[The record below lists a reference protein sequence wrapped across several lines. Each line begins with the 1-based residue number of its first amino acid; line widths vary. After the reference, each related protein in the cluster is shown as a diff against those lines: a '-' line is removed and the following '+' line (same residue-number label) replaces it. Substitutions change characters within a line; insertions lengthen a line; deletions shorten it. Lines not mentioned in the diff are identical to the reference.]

1 MRFCAP
7 LVLALVLA
15 LLTSACGFVASES
28 GTAGS
33 SDVRVVD
40 RLLDFE
46 VELWA
51 DGFELP
57 TGMAFLPD
65 GSALVTEKGGFD
77 KFGQGRVRHVT
88 QAGDNEVVL
97 TLDVCSEFERGLLGV
112 AVDPNFAANGF
123 VYLYRT
129 LDASGQCAADDAPF
143 SERSGTTINRVARFT
158 WTGDSIDDS
167 SELVLVDGIS
177 GSNEAHH
184 GGGLAFGPD
193 GMLYVAV
200 GANSRDDDPTV
211 PSRDLSRLEGKIL
224 RITTDPDNPVPPDN
238 PFLGKAGADPRVWA
252 SGFRNP
258 FGVGIHPGEGTVMVG
273 DVGAEQF
280 EELNLVTAGGD
291 YGWPQKEG
299 FAAGPFPGDAASVV
313 DPIHVYDH
321 SAGCRAVIAG
331 GFLTDGRMGA
341 GTKDLFAF
349 TDFSCGQVWLLDHR
363 NPEGEIQHIAQIPH
377 GKSDLTV
384 GLDGLVYVVGLDGE
398 VWRIRP
404 GSPGTASSVQR

>member
-1 MRFCAP
+1 MHFRAP
-7 LVLALVLA
+7 LVLAFIVA
-15 LLTSACGFVASES
+15 FLTSSCSFVRSES
-28 GTAGS
+28 SSAGS
-33 SDVRVVD
+33 SSARVVD

-46 VELWA
+46 VEQWVAGL
-51 DGFELP
+51 ELP

-77 KFGQGRVRHVT
+77 KFGKGRVRHVT
-88 QAGDNEVVL
+88 QTGGNEVVL

-112 AVDPNFAANGF
+112 AVDPHFGTNGF

-129 LDASGQCAADDAPF
+129 LDLSGECASDDAPF
-143 SERSGTTINRVARFT
+143 AERSGSATNRVARFT

-177 GSNEAHH
+177 GSNVAHH

-193 GMLYVAV
+193 GMLYVAA
-200 GANSRDDDPTV
+200 GGNSRDDDHTV

-224 RITTDPDNPVPPDN
+224 RVTTDPDNPVPPDN
-238 PFLGKAGADPRVWA
+238 PFLGEAEADPRVWA

-258 FGVGIHPGEGTVMVG
+258 FGIGIHPVDGTVMVG

-280 EELNLVTAGGD
+280 EELNLVSAGGD

-299 FAAGPFPGDAASVV
+299 FEDGPFPGNAASTA

-321 SAGCRAVIAG
+321 SGGCRAVIAG
-331 GFLTDGRMGA
+331 NFLAEGRMGA

-349 TDFSCGQVWLLDHR
+349 TDFSCGRVWLLDHR
-363 NPEGEIQHIAQIPH
+363 NPEGEIQYIAQIPH

-384 GLDGLVYVVGLDGE
+384 GPDGLIYVVGLEGE

-404 GSPGTASSVQR
+404 NAGSPASSPQG